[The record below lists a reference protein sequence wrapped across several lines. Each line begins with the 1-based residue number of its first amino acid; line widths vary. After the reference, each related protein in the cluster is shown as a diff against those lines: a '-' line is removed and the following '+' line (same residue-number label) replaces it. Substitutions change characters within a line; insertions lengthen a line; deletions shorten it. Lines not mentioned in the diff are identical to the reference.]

1 MDFLLWAGGAYLAV
15 GFFKASDHVGSGK
28 MGTRGPLATFVA
40 VMLLW
45 PDSGI
50 KPFTSLMTPK
60 KAPNASSVN
69 CGSVSTV
76 GLIKNI

>member
-1 MDFLLWAGGAYLAV
+1 MDFLFWAGAAYLAV
-15 GFFKASDHVGSGK
+15 GFFKAIDHVGFGK

-40 VMLLW
+40 VMVLW

-50 KPFTSLMTPK
+50 KPFTSLMPPK

-76 GLIKNI
+76 GLVKNI

>member
-28 MGTRGPLATFVA
+28 MGTKGPWATFLT

-45 PDSGI
+45 PVI
-50 KPFTSLMTPK
+50 
-60 KAPNASSVN
+60 
-69 CGSVSTV
+69 
-76 GLIKNI
+76 